1 MAGLIA
7 RRLVAFAPTLLIVA
21 IITFALEHIVP
32 GGPALA
38 LVGASGG
45 GSRTIALINQQ
56 LGLNKPLLAQFG
68 TYVGHVLQGQLG
80 QSYIN
85 HAPVS
90 TIIGQHL
97 GPSIEL
103 IAGALVL
110 SLILGVGAGI
120 LSAVKRD
127 TRLGQLILTASGG
140 GLSIPDFWLAT
151 LAAGIVGVDLKLLPA
166 TGYVPLGDGLVPN
179 LRTMIMPVI
188 ILSIPTSAF
197 ICRHLRSSMTAALE
211 SPYIRTS
218 WAMGV
223 RAPVIYFRFALR
235 NAVTPVIN
243 FLPLVISGLIG
254 ATVVVEF
261 VFAIPG
267 IGSEIISAVTDRDYP
282 TLQAIVLMVAVVVLV
297 LNLLADVAVGAI
309 DPRVRS
315 GAGT

>member
-1 MAGLIA
+1 MRGLIA

-56 LGLNKPLLAQFG
+56 LGLNKPLLVQFAS
-68 TYVGHVLQGQLG
+68 YIGHVLQGQLG

-90 TIIGQHL
+90 TIIAQHL
-97 GPSIEL
+97 GPTIEL

-110 SLILGVGAGI
+110 SLIVGAGAGI

-151 LAAGIVGVDLKLLPA
+151 LAAGVVGVDLRLLPA
-166 TGYVPLGDGLVPN
+166 TGYVPLGDGLVAN
-179 LRTMIMPVI
+179 LRTMVMPVI

-197 ICRHLRSSMTAALE
+197 ICRHLRSSMAAALE

-254 ATVVVEF
+254 ATVIVEF

-282 TLQAIVLMVAVVVLV
+282 TLQAIVLIVAVVVLV

-315 GAGT
+315 GAET